1 MRLSGLQREA
11 LALYRKCLRES
22 RKKPAVCNPDSF
34 PEVYPL
40 TMSQRKQRYTF
51 RSSLGIIHILRVA
64 VGANPQ
70 YRQEFEKNIGLNK
83 KDFTAIEYLLR
94 KGNRQ
99 LEMYAS
105 PGIKDIFR

>member
-22 RKKPAVCNPDSF
+22 RKKPAETRTHF
-34 PEVYPL
+34 EKFA
-40 TMSQRKQRYTF
+40 R
-51 RSSLGIIHILRVA
+51 H
-64 VGANPQ
+64 
-70 YRQEFEKNIGLNK
+70 EFEKNIGLNK
-83 KDFTAIEYLLR
+83 KDFGAIEYLLR

-105 PGIKDIFR
+105 PGIKDIR